1 MFFASLMLG
10 LLWKRGLP
18 PLLITAFVIATG
30 LLFTGCRGMGTQSF
44 TAFAPAQAHEL
55 EASSQT
61 VLDVTCSNVM
71 AQADYNLWENLSM
84 LAPMPK
90 YWEYDMTLQ
99 VERVV
104 KGDFDE
110 KTIEL
115 HWLREPTRAQR
126 NVLRVSE
133 TWPFGI
139 TNGTRLR
146 ISFEGRSGS
155 YLKNLKIMIRP

>member
-1 MFFASLMLG
+1 MKPKLIVGLALIVLG
-10 LLWKRGLP
+10 G
-18 PLLITAFVIATG
+18 G

-44 TAFAPAQAHEL
+44 TAVAPAQAHEL
-55 EASSQT
+55 AASSQT

-84 LAPMPK
+84 LAPTPK

-104 KGDFDE
+104 KGGFDE

-115 HWLREPTRAQR
+115 HWLREPTCEQR
-126 NVLRVSE
+126 HVLGVSE
-133 TWPFGI
+133 SWPFGL
-139 TNGTRLR
+139 TNGTPLR
-146 ISFEGRSGS
+146 ISFDGRSGS
-155 YLKNLKIMIRP
+155 YWKNLKIMIRP